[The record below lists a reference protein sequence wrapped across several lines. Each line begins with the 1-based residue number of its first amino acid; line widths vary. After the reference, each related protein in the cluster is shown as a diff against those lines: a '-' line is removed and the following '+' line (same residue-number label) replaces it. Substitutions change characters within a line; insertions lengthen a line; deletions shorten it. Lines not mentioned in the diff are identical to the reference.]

1 MIEKPAQLDYN
12 PDNQIGMDKIKKHLS
27 CNLFKPLMNKEL
39 LSSPDAYPKTFLMHG
54 PHDTG
59 KNTMVYYVVH
69 QLQWN
74 LLTFDW
80 INMIGCD
87 PINVKN
93 IIMDAYNYCFN
104 KNQVV
109 FYVKN
114 IEAIIDIDESVMK
127 SYKLKLS
134 ILQAFKDLLLKFNTT
149 EGKNI
154 ITVFVLNKTDEYVLE
169 NTLNLLDVFE
179 VVLKF
184 NYLSIDETAVFI
196 LTQLRG
202 HSHELTWDEL
212 LKFAFRLRG
221 MTWPKLNRII
231 SIALRKESQFITED
245 NVFEATEKSI
255 LSPLTIKQ
263 FKEALKEE
271 ASNMF

>member
-1 MIEKPAQLDYN
+1 
-12 PDNQIGMDKIKKHLS
+12 
-27 CNLFKPLMNKEL
+27 MNKEL
-39 LSSPDAYPKTFLMHG
+39 LSSPDAYPKTFHMHG

-59 KNTMVYYVVH
+59 KHTMVYYVVH

-74 LLTFDW
+74 LLTFDC

-93 IIMDAYNYCFN
+93 IIMDAYNYCFS

-114 IEAIIDIDESVMK
+114 IEAIIDIDESMIK

-134 ILQAFKDLLLKFNTT
+134 TLQAFKELLLKFNVT

-154 ITVFVLNKTDEYVLE
+154 LTFFVLNKTDEYVLE
-169 NTLNLLDVFE
+169 NTLNLLDLFE

-184 NYLSIDETAVFI
+184 NYLSIDETAVFM
-196 LTQLRG
+196 LTKLRG

-212 LKFAFRLRG
+212 LKFCFRLRG

-231 SIALRKESQFITED
+231 SRALRKESQYVTED

>member
-1 MIEKPAQLDYN
+1 MIEQPAQLDYN

-59 KNTMVYYVVH
+59 KYTMVYYVVH

-74 LLTFDW
+74 LLTFDC

-134 ILQAFKDLLLKFNTT
+134 ILQTFNDLLLKFNGT

-154 ITVFVLNKTDEYVLE
+154 ITFFVLNKTDEYVLE
-169 NTLNLLDVFE
+169 NTLNLLDLFE

-184 NYLSIDETAVFI
+184 NYLSIDETAVFM
-196 LTQLRG
+196 LTKLRV

-212 LKFAFRLRG
+212 LKFCFRLRG
-221 MTWPKLNRII
+221 MT
-231 SIALRKESQFITED
+231 
-245 NVFEATEKSI
+245 
-255 LSPLTIKQ
+255 
-263 FKEALKEE
+263 
-271 ASNMF
+271 